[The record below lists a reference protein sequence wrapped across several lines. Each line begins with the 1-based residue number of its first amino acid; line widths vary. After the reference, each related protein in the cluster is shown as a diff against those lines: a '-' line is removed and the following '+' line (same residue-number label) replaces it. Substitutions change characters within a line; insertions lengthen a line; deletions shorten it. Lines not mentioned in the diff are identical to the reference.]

1 MRAEADA
8 LDQTADAQTQTTRTN
23 NIDALIDVE
32 VCALIHANAPA
43 RS

>member
-1 MRAEADA
+1 MRAEANP
-8 LDQTADAQTQTTRTN
+8 LDQTADAQTQTTRP